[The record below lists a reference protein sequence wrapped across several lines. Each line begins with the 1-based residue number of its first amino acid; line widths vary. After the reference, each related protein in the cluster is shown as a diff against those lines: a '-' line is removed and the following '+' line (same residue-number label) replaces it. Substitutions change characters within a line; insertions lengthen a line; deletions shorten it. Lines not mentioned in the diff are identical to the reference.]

1 MDSFPLCLAL
11 GPVAI
16 YLLLLGA
23 VNLRR
28 RPFLM
33 SGARDTAALGLA
45 VTGLVIVGPVEL
57 FFPNAAA
64 ARFGPFVWLFL
75 LVLCVLTLVLVLL
88 TIRPRLIIYNI
99 SIDELRPILVD
110 MVNNLDP
117 KAEWAGDSL
126 ALPTLGVQ
134 LHLDAA
140 PTVRNVSLV
149 ASGPGQYYLGW
160 RKLEAALRPSL
171 ARFEVPRNTRCLALL
186 AAGVILVVILTA
198 AVVAD
203 PHQVAQSM
211 GEMLN
216 R

>member
-45 VTGLVIVGPVEL
+45 VVGLVIVGPVEL

-64 ARFGPFVWLFL
+64 ARFGPWVWLFL
-75 LVLCVLTLVLVLL
+75 LVLCVLALTLVLL

-99 SIDELRPILVD
+99 SADELRPILADVVD
-110 MVNNLDP
+110 KLDP
-117 KAEWAGDSL
+117 KARWAGDSL
-126 ALPTLGVQ
+126 ALPHLGVQ
-134 LHLDAA
+134 LHLDTAA
-140 PTVRNVSLV
+140 TVRNVSLV
-149 ASGPGQYYLGW
+149 ASGSGQNQLGW

-171 ARFEVPRNTRCLALL
+171 AKFEVPRNTRCLALL
-186 AAGVILVVILTA
+186 AAGVILAVILTA

-203 PHQVAQSM
+203 PRQIAQSM